1 MRDHYIYPAL
11 FDYDTDGISVS
22 FPDLRGCFSCGETDA
37 EALRMGKDALRG
49 WLLVSE
55 EAGDP
60 IPEPTSLKEVK
71 IENPTQRC
79 VLIEVNLA
87 PHREAFE
94 NRAVKK
100 TLTIPAWLNQA
111 AERENL
117 NFSQVLQS
125 ALKERLQLQKE

>member
-1 MRDHYIYPAL
+1 MKDHHIYPAL
-11 FDYDTDGISVS
+11 FDYDADGISVS
-22 FPDLRGCFSCGETDA
+22 FPDLPGCFSCGSDDA
-37 EALRMGKDALRG
+37 EAFTMAKDALRG

-55 EAGDP
+55 EAGDQ
-60 IPEPTSLKEVK
+60 IPEPTTLKNVK
-71 IENPTQRC
+71 LENQEQRC

-87 PHREAFE
+87 PYREAFE

-100 TLTIPAWLNQA
+100 TLTVPAWLNQA

-125 ALKERLQLQKE
+125 ALKERLNLQTK